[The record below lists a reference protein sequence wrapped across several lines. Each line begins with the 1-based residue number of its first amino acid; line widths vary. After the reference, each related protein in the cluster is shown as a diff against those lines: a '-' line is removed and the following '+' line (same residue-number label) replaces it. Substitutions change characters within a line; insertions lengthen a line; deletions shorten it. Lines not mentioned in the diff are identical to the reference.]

1 MARGATADGGTPG
14 ILAVMSADP
23 SFRRA
28 EPGRRPRRL
37 SLVLALVL
45 FLGVVGA
52 GAWGAT
58 YYRRCQE
65 AADRP
70 SRPVTFT
77 VVEGATG
84 EDVIEELHARGVI
97 PCGGVVGNMLLRG
110 TGKEDRIRTGSFELT
125 TGMTLDAALQVLT
138 RPPPKIPTVELVI
151 PEGLRLTQIAEKVQE
166 ALEIPAKRFLGEVQS
181 GRYVLPPYLPA
192 GTPTPEGFFFPKT
205 YEFVKA
211 DVSARLVA
219 ERLLEQFET
228 EAADLPFD
236 RVKELGVSPYELVII
251 ASMIEEE
258 AGVDR
263 DRRLIAGVIY
273 NRIEIGM
280 ALGIDATLL
289 YDDPTPDGELSTSD
303 LEFDSPY
310 NTRINPGLPPTPI
323 ASPGEESL
331 RAALDP
337 ADTKFLFYVLC
348 GADGH
353 HRFALTN
360 AEHVRNVHECLG

>member
-1 MARGATADGGTPG
+1 
-14 ILAVMSADP
+14 MSADP

-28 EPGRRPRRL
+28 ERGRRPRRL
-37 SLVLALVL
+37 SLVVALVL
-45 FLGVVGA
+45 FLGVLG
-52 GAWGAT
+52 GAWWAT
-58 YYRRCQE
+58 RYYQTCKEDPAGPER
-65 AADRP
+65 
-70 SRPVTFT
+70 SLTFI
-77 VVEGATG
+77 VEDGSSWTKAI
-84 EDVIEELHARGVI
+84 EDLHAEGVI
-97 PCGGVVGNMLLRG
+97 RCGGIVGNLLLRG
-110 TGKEDRIRTGSFELT
+110 TGKGDEILRAGEYELT
-125 TGMTLDAALQVLT
+125 TGMTLDEAVEVLT
-138 RPPPKIPTVELVI
+138 TPPPEIPTVELVI
-151 PEGLRLTQIAEKVQE
+151 PEGLRLTQIAEKIHQD
-166 ALEIPAKRFLGEVQS
+166 LEIPAKRFLAEVQS

-192 GTPTPEGFFFPKT
+192 GTSSPEGFLFPKT

-228 EAADLPFD
+228 EATDLPFD
-236 RVKELGVSPYELVII
+236 RAKELGVSPYELVII

-303 LEFDSPY
+303 LAFDSPY

-337 ADTKFLFYVLC
+337 ADTRFLYYVLC

-360 AEHVRNVHECLG
+360 AEHIRNVHDCLG

>member
-1 MARGATADGGTPG
+1 
-14 ILAVMSADP
+14 MSADP
-23 SFRRA
+23 SSRRA
-28 EPGRRPRRL
+28 ERGRRPRRL
-37 SLVLALVL
+37 SLVVALVL
-45 FLGVVGA
+45 FLSVVGA

-65 AADRP
+65 AVVGPAH
-70 SRPVTFT
+70 PVT
-77 VVEGATG
+77 VVVLEDATG
-84 EDVIEELHARGVI
+84 EEVIQELHARGVI
-97 PCGGVVGNMLLRG
+97 PCGGFVGNILLRG
-110 TGKEDRIRTGSFELT
+110 TGKSDKIRAGSFELT
-125 TGMTLDAALQVLT
+125 TGMTLDAALEVLT
-138 RPPPKIPTVELVI
+138 TPPREIPTVELVI
-151 PEGLRLTQIAEKVQE
+151 PEGLRLTQIAEKVHQD
-166 ALEIPAKRFLGEVQS
+166 LKIPAKRFLDEVQS

-192 GTPTPEGFFFPKT
+192 GTPSPEGFLFPKT

-211 DVSARLVA
+211 DVSVRLVA

-228 EAADLPFD
+228 EAADLPFE

-273 NRIEIGM
+273 NRIERDM

-337 ADTKFLFYVLC
+337 ADTRFLYYVLC

-360 AEHVRNVHECLG
+360 AEHIRNVHECLG